1 MARFKRKNIESEPFQ
16 LVKDSSGRVVR
27 VIFPHPVEFGFEND
41 SQYPGEVTF
50 KNADP
55 VDSSGGSINSK
66 GGTGTVELT
75 SSAIGLALGFTPAN
89 EANTARSDLSNVAA
103 SDGRSAL
110 GVNGYV
116 TGSLTDLFG
125 NLNSTQIGS
134 ALGFTPADVSS
145 TIRTDLSNAPTGILN
160 SSVTKSSLGLGSVE
174 NKSASDIIGEITDAN
189 ISIALGFTPANV
201 ANTARSDF
209 SNVSASSGR
218 SALGIGDH
226 VTGSLTDIFGNLN
239 STTVINGLGFT
250 PINTNLSNAPST
262 ILNSNITPISLGLG
276 NVENKSA
283 SDIIGEITN
292 TNIATALGFTPA
304 NVSNTARTD
313 LSNVSASAGR
323 SALGIS
329 NHATGSLSDIFGNL
343 NSTAVINGLGFTPI
357 NTSLSN
363 APSTIL
369 NSNITPI
376 SLGLGNVE
384 NKSSATI
391 RGEISSADVTGGL
404 GFTPIDV
411 ALSNAPAGILNTNIT
426 KSSIGLGNVE
436 NKSSAAIRGEIQS
449 SDITTGLGFTPIDVA
464 LSNAPSGILN
474 TNVTKS
480 SIGLGNVENKSSS
493 AIRSEIDSSNVGTAL
508 GYTPANIT
516 GANFSASALSNII
529 TSGKGA
535 NGYSIE
541 YDEVGGFAS
550 GDNNQLLK
558 VGASGVVGQR
568 NINISTIYNS
578 VSTTTITS
586 DNAGGYALTVEND
599 SVGAALNPPRGIK
612 ITMDNA
618 NTSYDTGYFLYATI
632 RGSQHYY
639 VKSDGDGTSTVSL
652 TFTGTHNVS
661 CLKDSDMIPGMIV
674 ECTGQTWIKN
684 TDLNGEIVSY
694 STCLPRVKL
703 SDTLGSKKVFGVL
716 SIDNNKTN
724 YEGKE
729 NQNYLGVAPGSF
741 PGLVEKHGI
750 DSLDIH
756 AEVMSLG
763 EGCIWVTDYNGN
775 IGCGDLIISS
785 PIKGYGCLQDDDIMR
800 SKTVAKS
807 TESIDWD
814 SVSEIIDHEGISYK
828 KYLVS
833 CTFHCG

>member
-1 MARFKRKNIESEPFQ
+1 MPRFKRNKVQTEPFQ
-16 LVKDSSGRVVR
+16 IVKDSSGNVLK
-27 VIFPHPVEFGFEND
+27 VIFPHQVEFGFGNNVEFQGQVSFNN
-41 SQYPGEVTF
+41 V
-50 KNADP
+50 DP
-55 VDSSGGSINSK
+55 IDSSGGSINSN
-66 GGTGTVELT
+66 GGAGAVELT

-89 EANTARSDLSNVAA
+89 EANTARSD
-103 SDGRSAL
+103 
-110 GVNGYV
+110 
-116 TGSLTDLFG
+116 
-125 NLNSTQIGS
+125 
-134 ALGFTPADVSS
+134 
-145 TIRTDLSNAPTGILN
+145 
-160 SSVTKSSLGLGSVE
+160 
-174 NKSASDIIGEITDAN
+174 
-189 ISIALGFTPANV
+189 
-201 ANTARSDF
+201 F
-209 SNVSASSGR
+209 SNVSSASGR

-226 VTGSLTDIFGNLN
+226 VTGSLADIFGNLN

-283 SDIIGEITN
+283 SDIIGEITDA
-292 TNIATALGFTPA
+292 NISTALGFTPA

-313 LSNVSASAGR
+313 LSNVSASTGR

-329 NHATGSLSDIFGNL
+329 NHVTGSLSDIFGNL
-343 NSTAVINGLGFTPI
+343 NSTTVINGLGFTPI
-357 NTSLSN
+357 NTNLSN

-369 NSNITPI
+369 NSNITPV

-391 RGEISSADVTGGL
+391 RGEISSSDVTGGL
-404 GFTPIDV
+404 GFTP
-411 ALSNAPAGILNTNIT
+411 ANLTLSNVTAATGRSALGISDHVTGTLGDMFSNLNSSQVGSALGFTPANIADTVRTDLSNVPTGILNSNVT

-508 GYTPANIT
+508 GYTPANIS
-516 GANFSASALSNII
+516 GANFSSSALSNII

-541 YDEVGGFAS
+541 YDEVGGFEAA
-550 GDNNQLLK
+550 DNQYVLK
-558 VGASGVVGQR
+558 VGPSGVIGQR
-568 NINISTIYNS
+568 NINISTIQNS
-578 VSTTTITS
+578 TSTTTITS
-586 DNAGGYALTVEND
+586 DDAGGYALTVEND
-599 SVGAALNPPRGIK
+599 SAGAAMNSPHGIK

-632 RGSQHYY
+632 RGSRHYY

-652 TFTGTHNVS
+652 TFTGTHNVA
-661 CLKDSDMIPGMIV
+661 CLKDNDMTPGMIV
-674 ECTGQTWIKN
+674 ESTGETWVKN
-684 TDLNGEIVSY
+684 TDLEGEIVSY
-694 STCLPRVKL
+694 STCLPRVRL
-703 SDTLGSKKVFGVL
+703 SASLGSKKVFGVL
-716 SIDNNKTN
+716 SIDNNKTDH
-724 YEGKE
+724 EGKE
-729 NQNYLGVAPGSF
+729 NSNYLGVASGSF
-741 PGLVEKHGI
+741 PGLVEKNGI
-750 DSLDIH
+750 NDLDMH

-763 EGCIWVTDYNGN
+763 EGCVWVTNYSGN
-775 IGCGDLIISS
+775 IECGDLIMSS
-785 PIKGYGCLQDDDIMR
+785 PIKGYGCLQEDDIMR
-800 SKTVAKS
+800 SKTVAKV
-807 TESIDWD
+807 TEDINWDDIDD
-814 SVSEIIDHEGISYK
+814 TITHEGVAFK
-828 KYLVS
+828 RFLVA